1 MGAKFFYNILVFLLG
16 VLPDSVFSLPG
27 TAGFPLV
34 AGYHNSL
41 SIDTF
46 SLVQTLVFE
55 VLSVHLST
63 KVRFFLFSNAIPGY

>member
-46 SLVQTLVFE
+46 SLVQTLV
-55 VLSVHLST
+55 LSVHLST
-63 KVRFFLFSNAIPGY
+63 KVRFFLFSNAIPDY